1 MVVYRVG
8 TELFY
13 LKTIVDRTDQLDP
26 LEKRD
31 ADIRDEEVSHRH
43 DTDLEREAYRQLAEV
58 VFDPPTMDP
67 TTAMPLTSDRST
79 KGMNCSQL
87 MVANSVPTPKTT
99 SMTAATCLI
108 SYWDDSLP
116 P

>member
-26 LEKRD
+26 LENGD
-31 ADIRDEEVSHRH
+31 ADEPDEEVSHRH

-58 VFDPPTMDP
+58 VFDLPTMDP
-67 TTAMPLTSDRST
+67 TTTIPST
-79 KGMNCSQL
+79 NDQ
-87 MVANSVPTPKTT
+87 PTRG
-99 SMTAATCLI
+99 
-108 SYWDDSLP
+108 DDSLP
-116 P
+116 VDGR